1 MDNCLFCKII
11 KKEIPAT
18 IIFENENLLVFK
30 DIQPQANKHLLAIPK
45 THHKDFI
52 DFSRS
57 DKFQGFFDEV
67 ASFAKELGE
76 FRLVSNC
83 GEKAGQTVFHVHF
96 HLLADEKLG
105 SFGR

>member
-11 KKEIPAT
+11 KKEIPAK
-18 IIFENENLLVFK
+18 IAFESDSIMVFE
-30 DIQPQANKHLLAIPK
+30 DINPQANKHLLAIPK
-45 THHKDFI
+45 THHRDFI
-52 DFSRS
+52 EFSHS
-57 DKFQGFFDEV
+57 DEFQGFFNEV
-67 ASFAKELGE
+67 AEFAKELGE